1 MSKSNANSMKDLSMT
16 PEEVRRR
23 IIDTVSAN
31 GGHLASSLGAVELA
45 CALSRVFDPF
55 RDRILWDVG
64 HQAYA
69 WKILTGRAEQFSTLR
84 KHGGVSPFMNPAESD
99 ADAFISGHAGAAIAA
114 AVGMAAVSDCHVVA
128 VTGDASLSNGVSF
141 EALNNCAQQAKKLIL
156 VLNDNEMSISRNT
169 GAMARFLGRLI
180 SGVRY
185 NRVKAAAER
194 AGHRLGLT
202 FLRGLYHRIESRI
215 KSLWLANSFFENFG
229 LRYIGPIDG
238 HDLNALTAALT
249 VAKEDKRGVVVHV
262 ITRKG
267 KGFAPA
273 ERNPTAWH
281 GVGPFDPT
289 AALSAAGDYAPKS
302 SGSWSD
308 VFGAAMVAAARRD
321 PKVHVVVAA
330 MKDGTGLAE
339 FAREFP
345 DRFHDVG
352 ICEEFAVTFA
362 AGLAKA
368 GVKPVVAVYS
378 TFLQRAIGQIQH
390 DVCLQNLPVVFAVDR
405 AGCVGADG
413 ATHHGLYDI
422 ALLKTLPNIQMFS
435 PVCADELCER
445 LDCALAAADAPTVI
459 RYPRGKATERRSLPP
474 VDDAAEGAKVRIF
487 ALGDQV
493 AKAVRVKEL
502 LSEKGVMAQVLPVS
516 CVKPVPEWIA
526 PALLGVLSVTLENG
540 AVMGGFGESVGADM
554 KFGWPDRPVAHG
566 TLEELEKECGFD
578 AAAIAEAI
586 WQKSM
591 V

>member
-1 MSKSNANSMKDLSMT
+1 
-16 PEEVRRR
+16 
-23 IIDTVSAN
+23 
-31 GGHLASSLGAVELA
+31 
-45 CALSRVFDPF
+45 
-55 RDRILWDVG
+55 
-64 HQAYA
+64 
-69 WKILTGRAEQFSTLR
+69 
-84 KHGGVSPFMNPAESD
+84 
-99 ADAFISGHAGAAIAA
+99 
-114 AVGMAAVSDCHVVA
+114 
-128 VTGDASLSNGVSF
+128 
-141 EALNNCAQQAKKLIL
+141 
-156 VLNDNEMSISRNT
+156 
-169 GAMARFLGRLI
+169 
-180 SGVRY
+180 
-185 NRVKAAAER
+185 
-194 AGHRLGLT
+194 
-202 FLRGLYHRIESRI
+202 
-215 KSLWLANSFFENFG
+215 
-229 LRYIGPIDG
+229 
-238 HDLNALTAALT
+238 
-249 VAKEDKRGVVVHV
+249 
-262 ITRKG
+262 
-267 KGFAPA
+267 
-273 ERNPTAWH
+273 
-281 GVGPFDPT
+281 
-289 AALSAAGDYAPKS
+289 
-302 SGSWSD
+302 
-308 VFGAAMVAAARRD
+308 
-321 PKVHVVVAA
+321 
-330 MKDGTGLAE
+330 
-339 FAREFP
+339 
-345 DRFHDVG
+345 
-352 ICEEFAVTFA
+352 
-362 AGLAKA
+362 
-368 GVKPVVAVYS
+368 VKPVVAVYS

-445 LDCALAAADAPTVI
+445 LDCALSAADAPTVI

-566 TLEELEKECGFD
+566 TVEELEKECGFD